1 MGETNDPYTNII
13 ENSTL
18 HTVEGDFGG
27 TAAHFIDKV
36 RPFKKYYYVFRNVN
50 HYGHFSNPSPI
61 WEVELTQDAN
71 ETFLNSKVVGFANP
85 NSALTTDDNISSL
98 QPYDSSNP
106 LPTLGIVPEKI
117 WTTID
122 SSGTTTDEG
131 KRFKIRMV
139 SKDTGRKIDFNLRF
153 VLNKN
158 YNTNG

>member
-1 MGETNDPYTNII
+1 MFQVI
-13 ENSTL
+13 
-18 HTVEGDFGG
+18 
-27 TAAHFIDKV
+27 
-36 RPFKKYYYVFRNVN
+36 
-50 HYGHFSNPSPI
+50 PSPAQ
-61 WEVELTQDAN
+61 T
-71 ETFLNSKVVGFANP
+71 TFDP

-158 YNTNG
+158 YNTNGQN